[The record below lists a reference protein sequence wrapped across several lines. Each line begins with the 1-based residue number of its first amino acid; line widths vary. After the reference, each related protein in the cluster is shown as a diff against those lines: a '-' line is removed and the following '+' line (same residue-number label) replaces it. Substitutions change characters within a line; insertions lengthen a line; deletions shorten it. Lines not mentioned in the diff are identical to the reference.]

1 MSTGKLHSNGKFQII
16 IQAGISDSPILTPAL
31 MTLCYVMWGN
41 DYPAGGSLALVHL
54 GELGLTQQEHDL
66 GNV

>member
-1 MSTGKLHSNGKFQII
+1 MI
-16 IQAGISDSPILTPAL
+16 
-31 MTLCYVMWGN
+31 TLYVMWGN

-66 GNV
+66 DNV